1 MLVVPLCLILCNPM
15 DCSPP
20 HFSMEFSKQ
29 EYWSELL
36 FPSPGDLPDPGIEPR
51 SAALAGLFF
60 TIWDTRDDRTE
71 LHTRRLR
78 LLWESRTWGGKS
90 GQRKVLQRSRQTVV
104 GTWVMKLAA
113 EVVRSDGVLGG
124 EESTSILQ
132 VMLFTSAD
140 KNCMGVQKKGRGQ
153 PLLPIIAF

>member
-1 MLVVPLCLILCNPM
+1 
-15 DCSPP
+15 
-20 HFSMEFSKQ
+20 
-29 EYWSELL
+29 
-36 FPSPGDLPDPGIEPR
+36 
-51 SAALAGLFF
+51 
-60 TIWDTRDDRTE
+60 
-71 LHTRRLR
+71 
-78 LLWESRTWGGKS
+78 
-90 GQRKVLQRSRQTVV
+90 
-104 GTWVMKLAA
+104 MKLAA